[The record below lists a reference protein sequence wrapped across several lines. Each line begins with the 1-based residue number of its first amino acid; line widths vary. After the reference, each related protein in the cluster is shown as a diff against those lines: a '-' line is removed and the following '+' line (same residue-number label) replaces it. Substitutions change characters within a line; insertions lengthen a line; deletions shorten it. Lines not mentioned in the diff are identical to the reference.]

1 MATSTDS
8 TSPGPKIMRLRSAGT
23 CRACGEALAAGV
35 RAVYDPSA
43 KMVTCTPCATTPPG
57 SSSTPPGS
65 LVVEVPAPAPAP
77 QVEQAAV
84 VETGH
89 AGGSA
94 RREYERRSAAR
105 EKRIRE
111 AHPRLGG
118 LILAVSD
125 EPQSTTAWARGA
137 KGEELLGRGLDSLAG
152 KGVRTLH
159 DRRIPRT
166 RANIDH
172 ICVTASGVFVI
183 DAKRYKG
190 RPSLRIEGGILR
202 PRTARLV
209 IGSRDGTSLVQGVH
223 KQVGLVRDALAA
235 AGHGAVPVRGMLC
248 FVEADWPL
256 IGGSFQIDGLDV
268 LWPRRAYERLT
279 AHGPLAPGAVEEL
292 HRLLAQ
298 AFPVA

>member
-1 MATSTDS
+1 
-8 TSPGPKIMRLRSAGT
+8 MRLRYAGACRT
-23 CRACGEALAAGV
+23 CGTTLEAGV
-35 RAVYDPSA
+35 RAVYDASTRT
-43 KMVTCTPCATTPPG
+43 VTCVECPTPEPRPD
-57 SSSTPPGS
+57 
-65 LVVEVPAPAPAP
+65 VVEPVPAAPPAEVDA
-77 QVEQAAV
+77 
-84 VETGH
+84 GR

-111 AHPRLGG
+111 AHPRVGG
-118 LILAVSD
+118 LILALSD

-137 KGEELLGRGLDSLAG
+137 KGEEMLGRGLDALADR
-152 KGVRTLH
+152 GVRILH

-172 ICVTASGVFVI
+172 IAVGPSGVFVI

-190 RPSLRIEGGILR
+190 RPSLRGEGGILR

-209 IGSRDGTSLVQGVH
+209 VGSRDCTSLVQGVH
-223 KQVGLVRDALAA
+223 KQVSLVRDALAT
-235 AGHGAVPVRGMLC
+235 AGHGSVPVRGVLC

-256 IGGSFQIDGLDV
+256 IGGSFQVDGVHV
-268 LWPRRAYERLT
+268 LWPRKAYEHLT
-279 AHGPLAPGAVEEL
+279 VHGALAPSAVDEL

-298 AFPVA
+298 AFPMA